1 MTHEPKDMVNSN
13 SVFSWIALATAVVLL
28 IPLIAMQ
35 FTDEVSWNLVDFLV
49 MGILLFTTASLV
61 VIVSRKVPRW
71 SRVLTGFGFAILFL
85 YIWAELAVGIF
96 TNVGS

>member
-1 MTHEPKDMVNSN
+1 MFRNTN
-13 SVFSWIALATAVVLL
+13 SVFSWIALATALVLL

-49 MGILLFTTASLV
+49 MGILSFTTASLF

-71 SRVLTGFGFAILFL
+71 SRVWTGLGFAIVFL